1 MSGQVGFSS
10 EFGSKR
16 MKGGIEA
23 RIGAPWLRERIMP
36 TVRYYTRNQSESSV
50 ICDGCSSKA
59 VLHCTVLVQH
69 RDVGSGARSAR
80 RKVTTDSRED
90 HDRSNLLSVVRAVS
104 IVSCSIFL
112 ATNARVSSFDVLRLT
127 RVRSLPCFIVS

>member
-1 MSGQVGFSS
+1 
-10 EFGSKR
+10 
-16 MKGGIEA
+16 
-23 RIGAPWLRERIMP
+23 MP
-36 TVRYYTRNQSESSV
+36 TVQYSTRNQSESSV
-50 ICDGCSSKA
+50 IRDGCSSKA
-59 VLHCTVLVQH
+59 ALQCTVLVQH

-104 IVSCSIFL
+104 IVSCLIYL